1 MGNPKD
7 KSPEQKKTINNIKN
21 LYESRQKV
29 VQMFNDYPREKS
41 RRIYESKHGK

>member
-1 MGNPKD
+1 MGNPRNRPK
-7 KSPEQKKTINNIKN
+7 EQDNVINNGTN

-41 RRIYESKHGK
+41 KCIY